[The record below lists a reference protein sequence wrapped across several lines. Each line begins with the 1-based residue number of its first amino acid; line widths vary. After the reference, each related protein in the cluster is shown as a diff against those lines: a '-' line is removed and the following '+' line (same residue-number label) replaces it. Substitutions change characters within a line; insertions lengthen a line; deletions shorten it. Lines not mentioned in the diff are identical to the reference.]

1 MQNNKKDKIIGF
13 TDGCYDLFHIG
24 HLNLLKK
31 CKEYCDYLVVGV
43 NTDEYIKEYKNKTP
57 IIPLEERMEI
67 IKSIK
72 YVDEVV
78 AINKDNYGLPSLK
91 KYNAD
96 YIFVGD
102 DWKGTEK
109 WNKLEKLYNENGIKV
124 VYFPYTKHISTTIL
138 RKKIKEC

>member
-1 MQNNKKDKIIGF
+1 MQNNKKDKIIGIACGSF
-13 TDGCYDLFHIG
+13 DLFHIG

-31 CKEYCDYLVVGV
+31 CKNYCDYLICGV
-43 NTDEYIKEYKNKTP
+43 KTDKLIKISKNKTP
-57 IIPLEERMEI
+57 IIPLEERIEI

-72 YVDEVV
+72 YVNNVCVIDKDESEFEN
-78 AINKDNYGLPSLK
+78 AK

>member
-13 TDGCYDLFHIG
+13 TGGCYDLFHIG
-24 HLNLLKK
+24 HLNILKK

-57 IIPLEERMEI
+57 IIPLEERIEI

-72 YVDEVV
+72 YVDAVV

-124 VYFPYTKHISTTIL
+124 IYFPYTKHISTTIL

>member
-1 MQNNKKDKIIGF
+1 MIGNKTVVYTSGTFDM
-13 TDGCYDLFHIG
+13 LHIN
-24 HLNLLKK
+24 HLKML
-31 CKEYCDYLVVGV
+31 EYARALGDILIVGV

-57 IIPLEERMEI
+57 IIPLEERIEI

-109 WNKLEKLYNENGIKV
+109 WNKLEKLYNKNGIKV

-138 RKKIKEC
+138 RKKIKNY